1 LTGAHACTTLAER
14 HWSMPFP
21 STHVGNAWGLTLA
34 TPMSPSFT
42 FRPSS
47 RNTFKVLMSRWSI
60 FRECMWLRPR
70 RICKEADSCK
80 GRRSRTINQCR
91 MPSTY
96 LCEKLPDHVFGQAV
110 LLFLDVIV
118 QIAVPGIF
126 SDDVK
131 LALHEIYIQLW

>member
-1 LTGAHACTTLAER
+1 
-14 HWSMPFP
+14 
-21 STHVGNAWGLTLA
+21 
-34 TPMSPSFT
+34 
-42 FRPSS
+42 
-47 RNTFKVLMSRWSI
+47 
-60 FRECMWLRPR
+60 
-70 RICKEADSCK
+70 
-80 GRRSRTINQCR
+80 